1 MKILVVD
8 DQPVYRRLIEAAL
21 RKAGHGLTVVAD
33 GEQAWE
39 TLEQEEYDLAVLDWL
54 MPGMDGVT
62 LCRRL
67 RQRVGTRYL
76 YIVILTAKDGL
87 ADMVKGLD
95 AGADEYLV
103 KPFNPEELRARVR
116 AGGRIVELERRLSQA
131 NAQLAALAS
140 TDELTGLL
148 SRRAILRRL
157 QEEIGR
163 SLLERRRLSVVLV
176 DLDGLKQ
183 INDRYGHAVGDA
195 VLKEAS
201 HRLTALLRRY
211 DSLGR
216 LGGDE
221 LLLLLPGSSET
232 EASGMAERMRAAL
245 AGRPFLVEPDLSVP
259 ITGGFGAA
267 EVDEAGD
274 SKSVLLRADEAL
286 YQAKRQGGNAVGVAS
301 SVLAGEATE

>member
-8 DQPVYRRLIEAAL
+8 DQPVFRRLIEAAL
-21 RKAGHGLTVVAD
+21 QKAGHEVVLMQD
-33 GEQAWE
+33 GKQAWQA
-39 TLEQEEYDLAVLDWL
+39 LEQGEYDLAVLDWL
-54 MPGMDGVT
+54 MPEMDGVT
-62 LCRRL
+62 LCRKL
-67 RQRVGTRYL
+67 RQRIGARYL
-76 YIVILTAKDGL
+76 YIILLTAKDEL
-87 ADMVKGLD
+87 EDVVKGLD

-140 TDELTGLL
+140 TDELTGLMN
-148 SRRAILRRL
+148 RRAILKRL
-157 QEEIGR
+157 EEESGR

-183 INDRYGHAVGDA
+183 INDRYGHAAGDA

-201 HRLTALLRRY
+201 QRLMALLRPY

-221 LLLLLPGSSET
+221 LLLLLPGASEA
-232 EASGMAERMRAAL
+232 EAQASGQRMCDAL
-245 AGRPFLVEPDLSVP
+245 AAPPFLVEPDLALQV
-259 ITGGFGAA
+259 TGACGVA
-267 EVDEAGD
+267 EVETGCDTRD
-274 SKSVLLRADEAL
+274 TLLRADQAL
-286 YQAKRQGGNAVGVAS
+286 YAAKRQGGNRVEVAS
-301 SVLAGEATE
+301 SVLAAARTG